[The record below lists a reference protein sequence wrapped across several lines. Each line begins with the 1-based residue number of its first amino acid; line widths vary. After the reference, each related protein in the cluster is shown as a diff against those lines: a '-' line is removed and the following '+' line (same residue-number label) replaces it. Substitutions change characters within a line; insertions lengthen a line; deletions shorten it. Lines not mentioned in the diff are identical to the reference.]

1 MNRTPRDLGFSMPPE
16 WAAHDAVWTAWPDDD
31 EEWLGHLEAV
41 REEFA
46 VFVRT
51 LARFERVELV
61 VRSEGTEADA
71 RRRLEGC
78 GNLQFHRVKH
88 NDVWFRDCAPIF
100 VTRDAASGRS
110 ELAAVDWVF
119 NGWGGKFD
127 ATLDDQIPAFV
138 AGVVGA
144 KRFEPGVVM
153 EGGALEVNGE
163 GVLLTTKQCLLE
175 KHRNPDLSMADL
187 ERVLGAY
194 LGVQKVLWLEDGL
207 ENDHTDGHVD
217 TITRFASE
225 NVIVTSVCEDEDDP
239 NHVVLKRNLELLRGF
254 TDTDGQPFEIVTV
267 PLPKHRLEHT
277 GEVAARQGVIG
288 ERLPPTYANFY
299 IGNGCV
305 IVPVYGDDND
315 ARALEILQPLF
326 PGREVI
332 GLSSRALINGG
343 GSFHCVTQQ
352 QPSGR
357 MWQGE

>member
-1 MNRTPRDLGFSMPPE
+1 MPTPRELGFFMPPE
-16 WAAHDAVWTAWPDDD
+16 WAEHDAVWTAWPDDD

-46 VFVRT
+46 HFLKT
-51 LARFERVELV
+51 LSSFERVELV
-61 VRSEGTEADA
+61 VRSEQTELDA

-78 GNLQFHRVKH
+78 GNLRFHRVAH

-100 VTRDAASGRS
+100 VARGD
-110 ELAAVDWVF
+110 ELAATDWVF

-127 ATLDDQIPAFV
+127 AALDDQIPAFV
-138 AGVVGA
+138 ARVLGV

-153 EGGALEVNGE
+153 EGGALEVNGA

-175 KHRNPDLSMADL
+175 KHRNPGMSMNDL
-187 ERVLGAY
+187 ERVLADY
-194 LGVQKVLWLEDGL
+194 LGVRKVLWLEDGL

-225 NVIVTSVCEDEDDP
+225 RVIVTCVCEDETDA
-239 NHVVLKRNLELLRGF
+239 NHAVLERNLQLLRGF
-254 TDTDGQPFEIVTV
+254 TDLNGQPFQIVTL
-267 PLPKHRLEHT
+267 PLPRRRLEHT
-277 GEVAARQGVIG
+277 GEIAARAGMLG

-315 ARALEILQPLF
+315 ERALEILRPLF

-332 GLSSRALINGG
+332 GCSSRALINGG

-352 QPSGR
+352 QPKGR
-357 MWQGE
+357 MWNGD